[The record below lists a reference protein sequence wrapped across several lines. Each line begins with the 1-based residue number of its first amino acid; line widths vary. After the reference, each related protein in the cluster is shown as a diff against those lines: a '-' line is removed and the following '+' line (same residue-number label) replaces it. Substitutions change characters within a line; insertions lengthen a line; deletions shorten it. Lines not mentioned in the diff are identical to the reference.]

1 MTGVA
6 LRAGVATGIGSL
18 PHADAAEAAEFVLTH
33 LPDLPAAPQLAR
45 RASLEGMLAQAAAGI
60 PGVRVKRNGAL
71 AVQPGELDPAA
82 PIDPGLQ
89 SPRWLGTRVFLDAI
103 SARRRP
109 IKLQLTGPVTLGSAL
124 IRAGAPAPVAFQ
136 IAGSAV
142 ATTARALVAL
152 AHQRAPKAM
161 TVVFI
166 DEPALSSIAGAGF
179 PLPLSDAV
187 DLVSGALASLGPGVV
202 SGLHCCGM
210 TDWRVALQ
218 AGPAI
223 LSVPVDERLAEDGAA
238 LASFLEGGGWVA
250 WGAVPTDR
258 PIGDDPDIPW
268 RRLTNLW
275 CELARAGCDP
285 ALLRRQS
292 LITPVCGLA
301 GHGVSQAE
309 WVLRLCRQI
318 GERVEDQAVASRLSM
333 GA

>member
-1 MTGVA
+1 MSGAA

-18 PHADAAEAAEFVLTH
+18 PHTDAVKAAEFVLTNI
-33 LPDLPAAPQLAR
+33 PDLPAAPQLATR
-45 RASLEGMLAQAAAGI
+45 PSVEGMLAQAAAGI
-60 PGVRVKRNGAL
+60 PGVRVKRSGAL
-71 AVQPGELDPAA
+71 AVQLDELDPDAVT
-82 PIDPGLQ
+82 DPGLQ
-89 SPRWLGTRVFLDAI
+89 GQRWVGTRVFLDAVA
-103 SARRRP
+103 ARRRP
-109 IKLQLTGPVTLGSAL
+109 IKLQLTGPVTLGLAL
-124 IRAGAPAPVAFQ
+124 ARAGAPSPVAFR
-136 IAGSAV
+136 ISAAAV
-142 ATTARALVAL
+142 ATTARALVGL
-152 AHQRAPKAM
+152 ARQRAPKA
-161 TVVFI
+161 TLVVFI
-166 DEPALSSIAGAGF
+166 DEPALTSIAESRF
-179 PLPLSDAV
+179 PLPLPETV

-210 TDWRVALQ
+210 TDWQVPLQ

-223 LSVPVDERLAEDGAA
+223 LSVPVDERLVEEAGA

-268 RRLTNLW
+268 RRLTKLW

-285 ALLRRQS
+285 ALLRQQS